1 MKSAL
6 FKLHIAIF
14 LWGFTGVLGGLISL
28 NEGLLVWW
36 RLFITVTTLWLL
48 SFRNKEIRKLS
59 GKDFIKIASIGCF
72 VGLHWL
78 CFYGSI
84 KYANVSIALT
94 CLATTALLSA
104 FIEPIFF
111 KRRISLF
118 EICLGLLALMGIAL
132 IYFSNL
138 AFSTG
143 IYIGLMG
150 ALFIVFAS
158 VLNKKYVTGYRPQT
172 VTLYQITGA
181 FICISALMPLYNHL
195 FPARSYFPTREDWLW
210 LLILSWLCT
219 VVTYDLYISALK
231 KVSAFTVNLTTTLE
245 PVYGILLAFAIMHEN
260 KYFSHSFY
268 IGFLLIIAAVVIQM
282 LRSMR
287 KKGSEIVIQDA
298 AVA

>member
-1 MKSAL
+1 M
-6 FKLHIAIF
+6 
-14 LWGFTGVLGGLISL
+14 LGSLISL

-36 RLFITVTTLWLL
+36 RLLITVGTLWLL
-48 SFRNKEIRKLS
+48 SIRNKDIRKL
-59 GKDFIKIASIGCF
+59 GLRDFVKIASIGCL

-84 KYANVSIALT
+84 KYSNVSIALT

-104 FIEPIFF
+104 FIEPLFF
-111 KRRISLF
+111 KKQISFF
-118 EICLGLLALMGIAL
+118 EIGLGLLALLGIGL

-158 VLNKKYVTGYRPQT
+158 VLNKKYVTNYRPQT
-172 VTLYQITGA
+172 VTLYQVTGA
-181 FICISALMPLYNHL
+181 FICISLLMPLYNYL
-195 FPARSYFPTREDWLW
+195 FPAPSLYPTKTDWLW

-219 VVTYDLYISALK
+219 VITYDLYISALK

-245 PVYGILLAFAIMHEN
+245 PVYGIILAFAINHEN
-260 KYFSHSFY
+260 KYFSHTFY
-268 IGFLLIIAAVVIQM
+268 IGFLLIIAAVLIQM

-287 KKGSEIVIQDA
+287 RKEEHVPVTEA

>member
-14 LWGFTGVLGGLISL
+14 LWGFTGVLGSLISL

-36 RLFITVTTLWLL
+36 RLLITVTTLWLL

-59 GKDFIKIASIGCF
+59 GVDFIKIASIGCLS
-72 VGLHWL
+72 GMHWL

-84 KYANVSIALT
+84 KYSNVSIALT

-104 FIEPIFF
+104 FIEPLFF
-111 KRRISLF
+111 RKRISLF
-118 EICLGLLALMGIAL
+118 EICLGLLALFGIGL

-143 IYIGLMG
+143 IYIGLMS
-150 ALFIVFAS
+150 AVFIVFSS
-158 VLNKKYVTGYRPQT
+158 VLNKRYVTHYRPQT

-181 FICISALMPLYNHL
+181 FICISALMPFYNYL
-195 FPARSYFPTREDWLW
+195 FPATSLFPSGKDWVW
-210 LLILSWLCT
+210 LLILSWFCT
-219 VVTYDLYISALK
+219 VVTYDLYISAFK
-231 KVSAFTVNLTTTLE
+231 KVSAFTINLTTSLE
-245 PVYGILLAFAIMHEN
+245 PVYGIILAFAINHEN
-260 KYFSHSFY
+260 KYFGHTFY
-268 IGFLLIIAAVVIQM
+268 MGFLLIIAAVLIQM
-282 LRSMR
+282 LRSVR
-287 KKGSEIVIQDA
+287 KKGNEIVIQDA

>member
-14 LWGFTGVLGGLISL
+14 LWGFTGVLGSLISL

-36 RLFITVTTLWLL
+36 RLLICVVTLWVL
-48 SFRNKEIRKLS
+48 SFRNKEIRKLG
-59 GKDFIKIASIGCF
+59 GKDFMKIAAIGCL

-78 CFYGSI
+78 CFYGAI

-104 FIEPIFF
+104 FIEPLFF
-111 KRRISLF
+111 RRRISLF
-118 EICLGLLALMGIAL
+118 EIALGMLALTGIAL

-150 ALFIVFAS
+150 ATFIVFAS

-181 FICISALMPLYNHL
+181 FICISLLMPLYNHL
-195 FPARSYFPTREDWLW
+195 FPAPSLLPSREDWLW

-231 KVSAFTVNLTTTLE
+231 RVSAFTVNLTTTLE
-245 PVYGILLAFAIMHEN
+245 PVYGIILAFAIRHEN
-260 KYFSHSFY
+260 KYFSPAFY
-268 IGFLLIIAAVVIQM
+268 VGFLLIIAAVLIQM

-287 KKGSEIVIQDA
+287 KKEGSLVVQD
-298 AVA
+298 VATA

>member
-14 LWGFTGVLGGLISL
+14 LWGFTGVLGSLISL

-36 RLFITVTTLWLL
+36 RLLITVITLWLL
-48 SFRNKEIRKLS
+48 SFRNKEIRKLN
-59 GKDFIKIASIGCF
+59 GTDFLKIASIGCLS
-72 VGLHWL
+72 GMHWL

-84 KYANVSIALT
+84 KYSNVSIALT

-104 FIEPIFF
+104 FIEPLFF
-111 KRRISLF
+111 RKRISLF
-118 EICLGLLALMGIAL
+118 EICLGLLALFGIGL

-181 FICISALMPLYNHL
+181 FICISALIPLYNHL
-195 FPARSYFPTREDWLW
+195 FPAPSLLPSKTDWIW
-210 LLILSWLCT
+210 LLILSWFCT

-245 PVYGILLAFAIMHEN
+245 PVYGIILAFAIMHEN

-268 IGFLLIIAAVVIQM
+268 IGFLLIIVSVIIQM
-282 LRSMR
+282 LRSTR
-287 KKGSEIVIQDA
+287 KRKNEIVIQDEL
-298 AVA
+298 VA

>member
-6 FKLHIAIF
+6 VKLHIAIF
-14 LWGFTGVLGGLISL
+14 LWGFTGVLGSLISL

-36 RLFITVTTLWLL
+36 RLLITVCTLWLL
-48 SFRNKEIRKLS
+48 SVRNREIRKLS
-59 GKDFIKIASIGCF
+59 IKDFIRIASIGCL

-84 KYANVSIALT
+84 KYSNVSIALT

-111 KRRISLF
+111 RKRISLF
-118 EICLGLLALMGIAL
+118 EICLGLLALSGIAI

-138 AFSTG
+138 LFSTG
-143 IYIGLMG
+143 IYIGLLG
-150 ALFIVFAS
+150 ALLIVFAS
-158 VLNKKYVTGYRPQT
+158 VLNKKYVTDYRPQT
-172 VTLYQITGA
+172 VTLYQVSGA
-181 FICISALMPLYNHL
+181 FICISALMPFYNHL
-195 FPARSYFPTREDWLW
+195 FPAPSLLPTKTDWIW

-219 VVTYDLYISALK
+219 VLTYDLYISALK

-245 PVYGILLAFAIMHEN
+245 PVYGIILAFAINHEN
-260 KYFSHSFY
+260 KSFSPAFY
-268 IGFLLIIAAVVIQM
+268 IGFLLIIAAVLIQM

-287 KKGSEIVIQDA
+287 KKEEHVPITEA
-298 AVA
+298 AVS

>member
-6 FKLHIAIF
+6 LKLHAAIF
-14 LWGFTGVLGGLISL
+14 LWGFTGILGSLISL

-36 RLFITVTTLWLL
+36 RLLITVATLWLL
-48 SFRNKEIRKLS
+48 SLRNKDIRILS
-59 GKDFIKIASIGCF
+59 KKDFVKIASIGCL

-104 FIEPIFF
+104 LIEPLFF
-111 KRRISLF
+111 NKRISPF
-118 EICLGLLALMGIAL
+118 EILLGLLALLGIAL

-138 AFSTG
+138 QFSTG
-143 IYIGLMG
+143 IYIGLL
-150 ALFIVFAS
+150 ASLLIVLAS

-172 VTLYQITGA
+172 VTLYQVTGA
-181 FICISALMPLYNHL
+181 FICISALMPLYNYL
-195 FPARSYFPTREDWLW
+195 FPAPSLLPSAKDWLW

-245 PVYGILLAFAIMHEN
+245 PVYGIILAFIINHEN
-260 KYFSHSFY
+260 KYFGNSFY
-268 IGFLLIIAAVVIQM
+268 VGFLLIIAAVLIQM
-282 LRSMR
+282 LRTVIR
-287 KKGSEIVIQDA
+287 KQKNLPVPD
-298 AVA
+298 VATT